1 PLHLLQVLTMTP
13 KRNLKKTTV
22 ILFLAGATGTL
33 LNPSGSGLDFFE
45 SWNRT
50 ATWSGNIR
58 TRFLAFRKEA
68 RFQIEGPATTGTPLA
83 PPQAPLASVP
93 VVKPERKPASIP
105 PPMEAIPG
113 SILAI
118 GDSMLKTALS
128 PVLEAQIEKLMPG
141 TNLELFSRSGTGLVR
156 PDVLDWN
163 QKTAEIVK
171 GKHFDAV
178 FVLLGTND
186 TQNLT
191 LDGKAVE
198 FGTEEWKKAY
208 SARVT
213 ALNRNLCPASK
224 KVYWIGLPP
233 MLKST
238 YQSRTEV
245 VNSVI
250 AAALGQS
257 DCARFVPAPAIL
269 AGKDG
274 GFSGYV
280 EVNGETVRVR
290 EKDGIHLSLEG
301 ARLFSRYLID
311 GVKKGFQ

>member
-1 PLHLLQVLTMTP
+1 MALV
-13 KRNLKKTTV
+13 NL
-22 ILFLAGATGTL
+22 
-33 LNPSGSGLDFFE
+33 D
-45 SWNRT
+45 RM
-50 ATWSGNIR
+50 
-58 TRFLAFRKEA
+58 
-68 RFQIEGPATTGTPLA
+68 
-83 PPQAPLASVP
+83 
-93 VVKPERKPASIP
+93 PASIP
-105 PPMEAIPG
+105 PRMDTAPET
-113 SILAI
+113 ILAI

-128 PVLEAQIEKLMPG
+128 PVLEAQVEKLLPG
-141 TNLELFSRSGTGLVR
+141 THLELFSRSGTGLVR

-171 GKHFDAV
+171 GKHYDAV

-191 LDGKAVE
+191 LDKKPVE
-198 FGTEEWKKAY
+198 FGSEEWKKAY
-208 SARVT
+208 SERVT

-233 MLKST
+233 MLKIN

-250 AAALGQS
+250 ATTLVQS
-257 DCARFVPAPAIL
+257 DCARFVPAPPIL

-280 EVNGETVRVR
+280 EFNGDTVRVR